1 MSHPNGTVMVK
12 YFKIKSGSKG
22 VKACINYITNP
33 EKTIE
38 KVYEPPEA
46 FAPANLERL
55 FNYVEDG
62 KKTFDSAG
70 KQYISGLNCC
80 TELALS
86 EFELSEKL
94 YHLSHNERLNDGHK
108 ANQAY
113 HIILSYKGTDMTPQK
128 VHDLGI
134 EFAKEFCGNEY
145 QAIITTH
152 LNTDNYHNHILVNA
166 YSIDGSHKLHD
177 QKNMYKNLRFIA
189 DSISNAHSLPINE
202 NGQSY
207 HHANYKEWAAEEAYR
222 KAFSDALKSGNLQ
235 QLTMNEKN
243 DRTAAI
249 GRLHRN
255 RYPDSSF
262 YYIDSFGQVIVND
275 YDLFGRER
283 LLLEKLL
290 LYIIAFIKEDIFSGM
305 FNSQETIKAYELAQ
319 DSIEVIK
326 RYGIEGFEDI
336 DDKLRYYH
344 SMKGAGQKEE
354 KTAHTDS
361 EYTAA
366 MQKIAEST
374 ESIHALYKLKKDLE
388 RSETVLK
395 ATLSFLEKYK
405 KENADV
411 KPQKPHLKERNNSHG
426 R

>member
-38 KVYEPPEA
+38 KIYEPPEELA
-46 FAPANLERL
+46 LANLDRL
-55 FNYVEDG
+55 LSYVKDG
-62 KKTFDSAG
+62 AKTFDSAG

-80 TELALS
+80 SDLALS

-113 HIILSYKGTDMTPQK
+113 HIIISYKGTDLSPQQ

-134 EFAKEFCGNEY
+134 EFAKEFCKDEY

-202 NGQSY
+202 NGQRY
-207 HHANYKEWAAEEAYR
+207 HPVNYKEWAAKEAYSESVS
-222 KAFSDALKSGNLQ
+222 KALRSGNLEQ
-235 QLTMNEKN
+235 FLMDKNNEKMV
-243 DRTAAI
+243 TI
-249 GRLHRN
+249 GHLLRN

-275 YDLFGRER
+275 YDMFGRER
-283 LLLEKLL
+283 LLLEKLF
-290 LYIIAFIKEDIFSGM
+290 LYIIAFIKEDIFNGM
-305 FNSQETIKAYELAQ
+305 FNSKETIKAYELAQ
-319 DSIEVIK
+319 ESIEVIK
-326 RYGIEGFEDI
+326 RYEIEGFDEI

-354 KTAHTDS
+354 HTANTDS
-361 EYTAA
+361 EYSAA
-366 MQKIAEST
+366 MRKIAEST
-374 ESIHALYKLKKDLE
+374 EAIRALYKLQKDIE
-388 RSETVLK
+388 RSETVLT

-405 KENADV
+405 EENADV
-411 KPQKPHLKERNNSHG
+411 KSQKTHLEERNNSHG